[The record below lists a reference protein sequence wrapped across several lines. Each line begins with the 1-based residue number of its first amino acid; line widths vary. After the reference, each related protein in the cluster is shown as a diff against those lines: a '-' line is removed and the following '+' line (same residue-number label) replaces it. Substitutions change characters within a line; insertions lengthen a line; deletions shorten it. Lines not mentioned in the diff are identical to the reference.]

1 MQSLKWTIYN
11 GWSMNF
17 WSDFWLPLRPIRR
30 LIEGSLSFQEAALT
44 VWDVKVLRVAILSL
58 QLPDFFIQTIFATP
72 NAEFQDSSVWAFS

>member
-1 MQSLKWTIYN
+1 
-11 GWSMNF
+11 MNF

-58 QLPDFFIQTIFATP
+58 QLPDFFIQTIFATR